1 VATPPRRGPKQCP
14 ELPEIL
20 TVGRDRAVKSG
31 ADRGAACG
39 SDILSVYLKGGPRY
53 ELDGVVFEVS
63 PPVAI
68 LIPAGTVDRDL
79 QSGPVDGVFVLFRGG
94 GLVTRARRGCA
105 AVRALPGAA
114 PCVVPFLRQLSAA
127 EALRL
132 RDLVRRI
139 GAVSP
144 MDQQGCLR
152 RAALLLEALAA
163 YCGDRRED
171 AARGIHREAQRLRD
185 LIDARAGEPI
195 ALAGLYRELGISAAR
210 AATLFAEAFGMSPV
224 AYRLQVRL
232 NRAREL
238 LISTR
243 RNVSET
249 AYASGFA
256 DPLYFSRV
264 FNRYFGAT
272 PSSLIRDFAVT
283 RRRAPDRPGRAA
295 RPGRARPGRRPPGA
309 RGA

>member
-1 VATPPRRGPKQCP
+1 VAAPPRRGPRQRS

-20 TVGRDRAVKSG
+20 AVGRDRAVKSG
-31 ADRGAACG
+31 VERGAACG
-39 SDILSVYLKGGPRY
+39 SDVLSVYVKGGPRY
-53 ELDGVVFEVS
+53 ELDGIVFTFT
-63 PPVAI
+63 PPAAI

-79 QSGPVDGVFVLFRGG
+79 QEGPVDGVFVLFRGG
-94 GLVTRARRGCA
+94 GLVARSRRGHA
-105 AVRALPGAA
+105 VVRALPGAS
-114 PCVVPFLRQLSAA
+114 PCVVPFLRTLTGA

-139 GAVSP
+139 GAISP

-163 YCGDRRED
+163 YCGDRRDD
-171 AARGIHREAQRLRD
+171 AGRGIHREAQLLRD
-185 LIDARAGEPI
+185 LLDERAAEPV
-195 ALAGLYRELGISAAR
+195 ALAGLYRELGITAAR
-210 AATLFAEAFGMSPV
+210 ASTLFAAAFGMSPV

-238 LISTR
+238 LVSTR

-272 PSSLIRDFAVT
+272 PSSFIRDFAVS
-283 RRRAPDRPGRAA
+283 RRRAPER
-295 RPGRARPGRRPPGA
+295 
-309 RGA
+309 

>member
-1 VATPPRRGPKQCP
+1 VAGPPRSGRAPRP

-20 TVGRDRAVKSG
+20 AVGRDRAVKG
-31 ADRGAACG
+31 GGERGVACG
-39 SDILSVYLKGGPRY
+39 SDVLSVYLRGGPRY
-53 ELDGVVFEVS
+53 ELDGVDFPFT
-63 PPVAI
+63 PPAAI

-79 QSGPVDGVFVLFRGG
+79 QEGPVDGVFVLFRGG
-94 GLVTRARRGCA
+94 GLVARSRRGHA
-105 AVRALPGAA
+105 VVRALPGAA
-114 PCVVPFLRQLSAA
+114 PCVVPFARQLGGA

-132 RDLVRRI
+132 RDLARRI

-163 YCGDRRED
+163 YCGDRRGD
-171 AARGIHREAQRLRD
+171 AARGIHREAQLLRD
-185 LIDARAGEPI
+185 LIDDRAAEPI
-195 ALAGLYRELGISAAR
+195 SLAALYRELGITAAR
-210 AATLFAEAFGMSPV
+210 ASTLFAAAFGMSPV

-238 LISTR
+238 LVSTR

-249 AYASGFA
+249 AYAAGFT
-256 DPLYFSRV
+256 DPQYFSRV

-272 PSSLIRDFAVT
+272 PSSFIRDFAVS
-283 RRRAPDRPGRAA
+283 RRRAPA
-295 RPGRARPGRRPPGA
+295 R
-309 RGA
+309 